1 MQTDK
6 FKVLLYLKKSGLDK
20 SGQAPIMGRITYGR
34 TIAQFSC
41 KLSCNPKLWNAR
53 ESRLNGKSREAVAT
67 NGKLERLLLSVQSAY
82 RFLCER
88 GIVFTATDIKEQ
100 FQGSM
105 QTQITFLE
113 RYDRMVEEM
122 EQKVGIE
129 IKATTMSS
137 YHTVR
142 KHLQT
147 FIREKYRTV
156 DIPFVQIERGENKQ
170 PRALDRASLDKLQ
183 ALTFEPYE
191 VELATAR
198 NLFLF
203 SCYTGVAYCDMVAL
217 NQEHLFTDDEGA
229 LWLKFRRQKT
239 DTLCRVKLLSEA
251 VRMIER
257 YQSEERNTIFA
268 PITYSAYLVQLKALQ
283 RRAGISI
290 PLSAHVGRHTFAT
303 LITLERGVPIE
314 TVSRMLGHSNIQTTE
329 VESLIPLHPIAEQIL
344 SLYTKEESKRDY
356 KIFPDTMSK
365 GKLLTHIKAVGLAC
379 GFRTPLTWHC
389 ARHSFGTLTL
399 EAGIPIESIAKMMG
413 HSSIASTQ
421 IYAQITDQ
429 KIARDM
435 ERAMSI

>member
-67 NGKLERLLLSVQSAY
+67 NGKLERLLFSVQSAY

-147 FIREKYRTV
+147 FIREEYRTV
-156 DIPFVQIERGENKQ
+156 DIPFGQIEEDFLECLQHYSVGKLGHSQGHYRTMALAVKKVCRLAYREGLTERQLFAHVQIERGENKQ

-229 LWLKFRRQKT
+229 LWLKFRRQK
-239 DTLCRVKLLSEA
+239 
-251 VRMIER
+251 
-257 YQSEERNTIFA
+257 
-268 PITYSAYLVQLKALQ
+268 
-283 RRAGISI
+283 
-290 PLSAHVGRHTFAT
+290 
-303 LITLERGVPIE
+303 
-314 TVSRMLGHSNIQTTE
+314 TE

>member
-20 SGQAPIMGRITYGR
+20 SGQVPIMGRITYGR
-34 TIAQFSC
+34 TISQFSC

-88 GIVFTATDIKEQ
+88 GIVFTATDIKEK

-156 DIPFVQIERGENKQ
+156 DIPFGQIPDN
-170 PRALDRASLDKLQ
+170 
-183 ALTFEPYE
+183 
-191 VELATAR
+191 
-198 NLFLF
+198 
-203 SCYTGVAYCDMVAL
+203 CII
-217 NQEHLFTDDEGA
+217 
-229 LWLKFRRQKT
+229 LKV
-239 DTLCRVKLLSEA
+239 C
-251 VRMIER
+251 I
-257 YQSEERNTIFA
+257 IFA
-268 PITYSAYLVQLKALQ
+268 
-283 RRAGISI
+283 
-290 PLSAHVGRHTFAT
+290 
-303 LITLERGVPIE
+303 
-314 TVSRMLGHSNIQTTE
+314 M
-329 VESLIPLHPIAEQIL
+329 
-344 SLYTKEESKRDY
+344 
-356 KIFPDTMSK
+356 
-365 GKLLTHIKAVGLAC
+365 
-379 GFRTPLTWHC
+379 
-389 ARHSFGTLTL
+389 
-399 EAGIPIESIAKMMG
+399 
-413 HSSIASTQ
+413 
-421 IYAQITDQ
+421 
-429 KIARDM
+429 
-435 ERAMSI
+435 

>member
-1 MQTDK
+1 MQREK
-6 FKVLLYLKKSGLDK
+6 FKILLYLKKSGLDK
-20 SGQAPIMGRITYGR
+20 LGQAPIMGRITYGR

-41 KLSCNPKLWNAR
+41 KLSCAPDLWNAR
-53 ESRLNGKSREAVAT
+53 ESRLNGKSREAVVT

-82 RFLCER
+82 RVLYER
-88 GIVFTATDIKEQ
+88 GAVFTATDIKEL

-113 RYDRMVEEM
+113 RYDRMVKDM

-142 KHLQT
+142 KHLQV
-147 FIREKYRTV
+147 FIGEKYHTA
-156 DIPFVQIERGENKQ
+156 DIPFGQMEEDFLECLQHYSVGKLGHSQGHYRKMALAVKKLCRLAYREGLTERQLFAHIEIERGENKQ
-170 PRALDRASLDKLQ
+170 PRALDRASLDKLLG
-183 ALTFEPYE
+183 LTFEPYE
-191 VELATAR
+191 VELETAR

-203 SCYTGVAYCDMVAL
+203 SCYTGVAYCD
-217 NQEHLFTDDEGA
+217 NREHLFTDDEGA

-239 DTLCRVKLLSEA
+239 NTLCRVKLLSEA

-257 YQSEERNTIFA
+257 YQSEERNTLFA

-283 RRAGISI
+283 LRAGISI

-329 VESLIPLHPIAEQIL
+329 RYAHVTPKKLFDEFGRFL
-344 SLYTKEESKRDY
+344 SFTENL
-356 KIFPDTMSK
+356 
-365 GKLLTHIKAVGLAC
+365 
-379 GFRTPLTWHC
+379 
-389 ARHSFGTLTL
+389 TLTL
-399 EAGIPIESIAKMMG
+399 
-413 HSSIASTQ
+413 
-421 IYAQITDQ
+421 
-429 KIARDM
+429 
-435 ERAMSI
+435 

>member
-137 YHTVR
+137 YHAVR

-156 DIPFVQIERGENKQ
+156 DIPFGQIEEDFLECLQHYSVGKLGHSQGHYRTMALAVKKVCRLAYREGLTERQLFAHVQIERGENKQ

-203 SCYTGVAYCDMVAL
+203 SVFTGLAFADLQSLRASQIET
-217 NQEHLFTDDEGA
+217 NSEGKRYIRKA
-229 LWLKFRRQKT
+229 RQK
-239 DTLCRVKLLSEA
+239 
-251 VRMIER
+251 
-257 YQSEERNTIFA
+257 
-268 PITYSAYLVQLKALQ
+268 
-283 RRAGISI
+283 
-290 PLSAHVGRHTFAT
+290 
-303 LITLERGVPIE
+303 
-314 TVSRMLGHSNIQTTE
+314 TE

-399 EAGIPIESIAKMMG
+399 EAGIPIESIDKMMG

>member
-20 SGQAPIMGRITYGR
+20 SGHAPIMGRITYGR

-41 KLSCNPKLWNAR
+41 KLSCDPKLWNAR
-53 ESRLNGKSREAVAT
+53 ESRLNGKSREAVAM

-82 RFLCER
+82 RVLCER

-129 IKATTMSS
+129 IKAATMSS

-142 KHLQT
+142 KHLQA
-147 FIREKYRTV
+147 FICEKYHTA
-156 DIPFVQIERGENKQ
+156 DISFGQMEEDLLECLQHYSVGRLGHSQAYYRKMALAVKKVCRLAHREGLTERQLFAHAEIERGENKQ

-191 VELATAR
+191 VELETAR

-217 NQEHLFTDDEGA
+217 NREYLFTDDEGA

-239 DTLCRVKLLSEA
+239 DTLCRVKLLPEA
-251 VRMIER
+251 VLLIER
-257 YQSEERNTIFA
+257 YQSDERTTLFA
-268 PITYSAYLVQLKALQ
+268 PIAYSAYLFQLKALQ
-283 RRAGISI
+283 LRAGISI

-314 TVSRMLGHSNIQTTE
+314 TVSRMLG
-329 VESLIPLHPIAEQIL
+329 
-344 SLYTKEESKRDY
+344 
-356 KIFPDTMSK
+356 
-365 GKLLTHIKAVGLAC
+365 
-379 GFRTPLTWHC
+379 
-389 ARHSFGTLTL
+389 
-399 EAGIPIESIAKMMG
+399 
-413 HSSIASTQ
+413 
-421 IYAQITDQ
+421 
-429 KIARDM
+429 
-435 ERAMSI
+435 

>member
-88 GIVFTATDIKEQ
+88 GIVFTATDIKER

-156 DIPFVQIERGENKQ
+156 DIPFGQIEEDFLECLQHYSVGKLGHSQGHYRTMALAVKKVCRLAYREGLTERQLFAHVQIERGENKQ

-203 SCYTGVAYCDMVAL
+203 SVFTGLAFADLQSLRASQIET
-217 NQEHLFTDDEGA
+217 NSEGKRYIRKA
-229 LWLKFRRQKT
+229 RQK
-239 DTLCRVKLLSEA
+239 
-251 VRMIER
+251 
-257 YQSEERNTIFA
+257 
-268 PITYSAYLVQLKALQ
+268 
-283 RRAGISI
+283 
-290 PLSAHVGRHTFAT
+290 
-303 LITLERGVPIE
+303 
-314 TVSRMLGHSNIQTTE
+314 TE

>member
-1 MQTDK
+1 MQREK
-6 FKVLLYLKKSGLDK
+6 FKILLYLKKSGLDK
-20 SGQAPIMGRITYGR
+20 LGQAPIMGRITYGR

-41 KLSCNPKLWNAR
+41 KLSCAPDLWNAR
-53 ESRLNGKSREAVAT
+53 ESRLNGKSREAVVT

-82 RFLCER
+82 RVLYER
-88 GIVFTATDIKEQ
+88 GAVFTATDIKEL

-113 RYDRMVEEM
+113 RYDRMVKDM

-142 KHLQT
+142 KHLQV
-147 FIREKYRTV
+147 FIGEKYHTA
-156 DIPFVQIERGENKQ
+156 DIPFGQMEEDFLECLQHYSVGKLGHSQGHYRKMALAVKKLCRLAYREGLTERQLFAHIGENKQ
-170 PRALDRASLDKLQ
+170 PRALDRASLDKLLG
-183 ALTFEPYE
+183 LTFEPYE
-191 VELATAR
+191 VELETAR

-217 NQEHLFTDDEGA
+217 NREHLFTDDEGA

-239 DTLCRVKLLSEA
+239 NTLCRVKLLSEA

-257 YQSEERNTIFA
+257 YQSEERNTLFA

-283 RRAGISI
+283 LRAGISI

-329 VESLIPLHPIAEQIL
+329 RYAHVTPKKLFDEFGRFL
-344 SLYTKEESKRDY
+344 SFTENL
-356 KIFPDTMSK
+356 
-365 GKLLTHIKAVGLAC
+365 
-379 GFRTPLTWHC
+379 
-389 ARHSFGTLTL
+389 TLTL
-399 EAGIPIESIAKMMG
+399 
-413 HSSIASTQ
+413 
-421 IYAQITDQ
+421 
-429 KIARDM
+429 
-435 ERAMSI
+435 

>member
-156 DIPFVQIERGENKQ
+156 DIPFGQIEEDFLECLQHYSVGKLGHSQGHYRTMALAVKKVCRLAYREGLTERQLFAHVQIERGENKQ

-203 SCYTGVAYCDMVAL
+203 SVFTGLAFADLQSLRASQIET
-217 NQEHLFTDDEGA
+217 NSEGKRYIRKA
-229 LWLKFRRQKT
+229 RQK
-239 DTLCRVKLLSEA
+239 
-251 VRMIER
+251 
-257 YQSEERNTIFA
+257 
-268 PITYSAYLVQLKALQ
+268 
-283 RRAGISI
+283 
-290 PLSAHVGRHTFAT
+290 
-303 LITLERGVPIE
+303 
-314 TVSRMLGHSNIQTTE
+314 TE

-365 GKLLTHIKAVGLAC
+365 GKLPTHIKAVGLAC